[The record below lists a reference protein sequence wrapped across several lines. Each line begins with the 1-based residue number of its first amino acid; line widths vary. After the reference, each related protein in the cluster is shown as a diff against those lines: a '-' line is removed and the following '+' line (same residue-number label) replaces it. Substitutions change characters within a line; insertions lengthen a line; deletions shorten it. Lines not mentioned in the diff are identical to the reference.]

1 MHLLVTGGAGFI
13 GSNFIRH
20 VLQQADVSVTN
31 LDKLTYAGN
40 PANLSD
46 LSDSTR
52 YRFVQ
57 GDICDAKLVADCM
70 KDADAVVH
78 FAAESHVDNSITGP
92 DVFIR
97 TNVNGTH
104 TLLNEA
110 RKKNARF
117 LHVST
122 DEVYGSRETGAFTE
136 RDPLAPS
143 SPYSAAKAASDLLAL
158 SYHTT
163 YGLPVTVT
171 RSSNNF
177 GPCQFPEKLIP
188 LFITNLI
195 EGKKVPLYGD
205 GKNVRDWIYVED
217 NCAAI
222 LAALQKGKPGEV
234 YNIAGGNELPNV
246 EITNSILAALG
257 KDASSIDY
265 VKDRPGHDRRYAI
278 DDTKIRALGWKPKHN
293 FGTALQATIDWYKAN
308 TAWWKPLKVKKQ

>member
-1 MHLLVTGGAGFI
+1 MRLLVTGGAGFI

-20 VLQQADVSVTN
+20 VLQQPDVSVTN

-40 PANLSD
+40 PANLADISGNP
-46 LSDSTR
+46 R

-122 DEVYGSRETGAFTE
+122 DEVYGSRETGTFTE

-143 SPYSAAKAASDLLAL
+143 SPYSASKAASDLLAL

-177 GPCQFPEKLIP
+177 GPFQHPEKLIP
-188 LFITNLI
+188 LFITNLL
-195 EGKKVPLYGD
+195 ESKKVPLYGD

-222 LAALQKGKPGEV
+222 FTALQNGKPGEA

-246 EITNSILAALG
+246 DITHNILTALG
-257 KDASSIDY
+257 KDKTSIEY

-278 DDTKIRALGWKPKHN
+278 EDHKLRALGWKPKHN
-293 FGTALQATIDWYKAN
+293 FGTALQTTIEWYKAN
-308 TAWWKPLKVKKQ
+308 ATWWKPLKVKK

>member
-20 VLQQADVSVTN
+20 VLQNPEVRVTN

-40 PANLSD
+40 PANLKD
-46 LSDSTR
+46 IEGNPR

-57 GDICDAKLVADCM
+57 GEICDAKTVNECV
-70 KDADAVVH
+70 KNADAIVH
-78 FAAESHVDNSITGP
+78 FAAESHVDNSISGP

-97 TNVNGTH
+97 TNVHGTL
-104 TLLNEA
+104 TLLNAA
-110 RKKNARF
+110 RKKNTRF

-122 DEVYGSRETGAFTE
+122 DEVYGSRKTGAFTE
-136 RDPLAPS
+136 KDVLSPS
-143 SPYSAAKAASDLLAL
+143 SPYSASKAASDLLAL
-158 SYHTT
+158 SYFTT

-177 GPCQFPEKLIP
+177 GPYQFPEKLIP
-188 LFITNLI
+188 LFITNLL

-222 LAALQKGKPGEV
+222 FTALQNGKPGEI

-246 EITNSILAALG
+246 EITKKILSALG
-257 KDASSIDY
+257 KDDSSIEY

-278 DDTKIRALGWKPKHN
+278 DDRKIRALGWKPKHD
-293 FGTALQATIDWYKAN
+293 FSTALQKTISWYKAN
-308 TAWWKPLKVKKQ
+308 TDWWKPLKVKR

>member
-20 VLQQADVSVTN
+20 VLQKPEVRVTN

-40 PANLSD
+40 PANLAD
-46 LSDSTR
+46 LSSNPR
-52 YRFVQ
+52 YKFVQ
-57 GDICDAKLVADCM
+57 GDICDAKIVNECV
-70 KDADAVVH
+70 KDADAIVH
-78 FAAESHVDNSITGP
+78 FAAESHVDNSISGP
-92 DVFIR
+92 DVFIH
-97 TNVNGTH
+97 TNVHGTL
-104 TLLNEA
+104 TLLNAA
-110 RKKNARF
+110 RKKNTRF

-136 RDPLAPS
+136 RDALSPS
-143 SPYSAAKAASDLLAL
+143 SPYSASKAASDLLAL

-177 GPCQFPEKLIP
+177 GPHQFPEKLIP
-188 LFITNLI
+188 LFITNLL
-195 EGKKVPLYGD
+195 EGRKVPLYGD

-222 LAALQKGKPGEV
+222 FAALQHGKPGET
-234 YNIAGGNELPNV
+234 YNIAGGNELPNF
-246 EITNSILAALG
+246 EITKKIISALG
-257 KDASSIDY
+257 KDDSSIEY

-278 DDTKIRALGWKPKHN
+278 DDRKIRSLGWKPKHD
-293 FGTALQATIDWYKAN
+293 FSTALQKTIDWYKAN
-308 TAWWKPLKVKKQ
+308 TTWWKPLKVKR